1 MGLHRKIQRGRGKK
15 LRDTCRFR
23 MRCYHVRG
31 GKLSHTREQQS
42 PLATATHCSKTK
54 TTFISQEGN
63 KVALLVPYIKF
74 SRTDTQP
81 DVITP
86 KNPLPMILINVPE
99 FGLERALSDLIV
111 DC

>member
-23 MRCYHVRG
+23 MRCHHVRG
-31 GKLSHTREQQS
+31 GKLNHTREKQS
-42 PLATATHCSKTK
+42 FLATATHCSKT
-54 TTFISQEGN
+54 TFISQEGTE
-63 KVALLVPYIKF
+63 VAQFMPCIKF
-74 SRTDTQP
+74 SRTDTKL

-86 KNPLPMILINVPE
+86 KNPLPKTLINAPE
-99 FGLERALSDLIV
+99 FGLGRALSDLIV